1 MEVTKSI
8 FRENDI
14 RGTYPEQLNEYTIGE
29 IGKAIAAKCRKENI
43 DAISVGRDGRLSGES
58 LLDAFCD
65 SLVNSGI
72 NVTNVGLVTSP
83 MLYFEA
89 KINNSKSGIIITGS
103 HNPKNHNGLKMVID
117 DKPVSGTEVLALIEG
132 MKSETF
138 RRGTLQFKD
147 IKEEYLRKVT
157 ESISILNPEKY
168 KVVIDCGNGA
178 AGCIA
183 PELFKKVGCEVI
195 ELFSEV
201 DGNFPN
207 HHPDPSKLENME
219 DLINQLKTY
228 SQESQIE
235 IKSMQEKENFRRNFI
250 GNLAHELKTPLFTSQ
265 SYLLTLIDG
274 ALKDENVNLKYL
286 KIAEKA
292 VERLIF
298 IVKDLDLI
306 TKLESDNMNLEK
318 SKFNLISIIN
328 NVFEMLEIQA
338 NKKNIS
344 LLIDSKMRRVN
355 VHADQEK
362 IHQVLTNLIEN
373 SIKYGKEDGT
383 TEVSIEDLVEDRL
396 IIRITDNG
404 KGIKKEHFE
413 RLFERFYRV
422 ENSGNRSTG
431 GSGLGL
437 AIVKHIIDAH
447 NEKIYV
453 ESDLGV
459 GSEFSFSLEKSN

>member
-1 MEVTKSI
+1 MPSLSKIKLKSFVFALLLSFVLTTIIYFLFSSEYFMSLDTFVQLTILFSIVLLVSFILTYVYLKLFIENKIKEIYKSI
-8 FRENDI
+8 I
-14 RGTYPEQLNEYTIGE
+14 PQKE
-29 IGKAIAAKCRKENI
+29 ISSNKL
-43 DAISVGRDGRLSGES
+43 IS
-58 LLDAFCD
+58 
-65 SLVNSGI
+65 
-72 NVTNVGLVTSP
+72 T
-83 MLYFEA
+83 
-89 KINNSKSGIIITGS
+89 
-103 HNPKNHNGLKMVID
+103 
-117 DKPVSGTEVLALIEG
+117 
-132 MKSETF
+132 
-138 RRGTLQFKD
+138 
-147 IKEEYLRKVT
+147 
-157 ESISILNPEKY
+157 
-168 KVVIDCGNGA
+168 
-178 AGCIA
+178 
-183 PELFKKVGCEVI
+183 
-195 ELFSEV
+195 
-201 DGNFPN
+201 
-207 HHPDPSKLENME
+207 NME
-219 DLINQLKTY
+219 DLVNQLKTY
-228 SQESQIE
+228 SIESQTE

-274 ALKDENVNLKYL
+274 ALKDDKINLKYL

-318 SKFNLISIIN
+318 SNFNLISIIN

-338 NKKNIS
+338 KKKNIS
-344 LLIDSKMRRVN
+344 LIIDSKLKRVN
-355 VHADQEK
+355 VNADQEK

-373 SIKYGKEDGT
+373 SLKYGKQDGT
-383 TEVSIEDLVEDRL
+383 TEISIEDLIEDKL

-422 ENSGNRSTG
+422 ESSGNRSTG

-453 ESDLGV
+453 ESDFGV
-459 GSEFSFSLEKSN
+459 GSEFSFSLQKSN